1 MRRIIALTALL
12 ALSIPALAETMQPG
26 LYRATTVSPG
36 EKPETSD
43 ECMTQKD
50 IDDGLSALGA
60 SRDGSC
66 KVQDFKRGA
75 NRVSYRTACQSNGV
89 NIASQ
94 AKITFTRDTFD
105 MKLAMTVAG
114 EKTDI
119 HVTGKRIG
127 ACK

>member
-1 MRRIIALTALL
+1 
-12 ALSIPALAETMQPG
+12 
-26 LYRATTVSPG
+26 
-36 EKPETSD
+36 
-43 ECMTQKD
+43 
-50 IDDGLSALGA
+50 
-60 SRDGSC
+60 
-66 KVQDFKRGA
+66 
-75 NRVSYRTACQSNGV
+75 V

-119 HVTGKRIG
+119 HVTGKRVG

>member
-43 ECMTQKD
+43 ECVTQKD

-60 SRDGSC
+60 ARDGSC
-66 KVQDFKRGA
+66 KVEDINRGA
-75 NRVSYRTACQSNGV
+75 NQVSDSTPWPSKGV
-89 NIASQ
+89 NNASQ

-119 HVTGKRIG
+119 HVTGKRVG